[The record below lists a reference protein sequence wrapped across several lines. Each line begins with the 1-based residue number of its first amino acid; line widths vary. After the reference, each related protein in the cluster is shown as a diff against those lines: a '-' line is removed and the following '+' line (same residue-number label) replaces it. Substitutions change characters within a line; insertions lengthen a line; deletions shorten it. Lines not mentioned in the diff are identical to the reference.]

1 MNWKK
6 KTGILL
12 GSIIFVAVMSFLFTF
27 TACGK
32 TPESTACVHEWGEY
46 TAIKDA
52 TCTEKGIK
60 ERQCAKCGE
69 TEKEEIA
76 ALGHTEVVDEAIE
89 PTCTEAGK
97 TEGKHCSVCHE
108 VLVAQ
113 EEIAALGHTEVV
125 DEEVAPT
132 CAATGRTAG
141 KHCSVCGE
149 IIVAQEEIAALGHTY
164 VNEICTRCGEHEPT
178 KELKYLLNEDRASY
192 TVVGIENENDITEVY
207 IPSVYKGKPV
217 TSIGKKAFSA
227 SNLTSIIIPNSV
239 TSIGEYVF
247 YGCSSLTSIII
258 PNSVTSIGEYA
269 FFRCSSLTSIII
281 PNSVT
286 SIGEYVFY
294 GCSSLTSVTLSE
306 KLPIIAGST
315 FWGCVGLTSI
325 TLPESLTSI
334 KRFAFYDCSS
344 LMSINIPNGVTR
356 IGEYAI
362 NSERDFRKTQQKIS
376 NNIENSLQMIA

>member
-76 ALGHTEVVDEAIE
+76 ALGHTEVADEAIE
-89 PTCTEAGK
+89 PTCTATGK
-97 TEGKHCSVCHE
+97 TAGKHCSVCHE

-113 EEIAALGHTEVV
+113 KEIAALGHTEVV
-125 DEEVAPT
+125 DEAVAPT
-132 CAATGRTAG
+132 CAATGKTAG

-149 IIVAQEEIAALGHTY
+149 IIVAQEEIAVLGHTY
-164 VNEICTRCGEHEPT
+164 ANEICTRCGEHEPT
-178 KELKYLLNEDRASY
+178 EGLKYSLNKDDGVSY
-192 TVVGIENENDITEVY
+192 EVVGIENENDVTEVY
-207 IPSVYKGKPV
+207 IPSVYDGKPV
-217 TSIGKKAFSA
+217 TSIGMYAFYGCSRLTSIIIPNGVTSIGKYA
-227 SNLTSIIIPNSV
+227 FKDRSSLTSIIIPNSV
-239 TSIGEYVF
+239 TSIGESAF

-258 PNSVTSIGEYA
+258 PNSVTSIGEA
-269 FFRCSSLTSIII
+269 
-281 PNSVT
+281 
-286 SIGEYVFY
+286 
-294 GCSSLTSVTLSE
+294 
-306 KLPIIAGST
+306 
-315 FWGCVGLTSI
+315 
-325 TLPESLTSI
+325 
-334 KRFAFYDCSS
+334 
-344 LMSINIPNGVTR
+344 
-356 IGEYAI
+356 AI

>member
-97 TEGKHCSVCHE
+97 TEGKHCSVCHEVLVAQEEIAALGHTEVVDEEVAPTCAATGKTAGKHCSVCHE

-239 TSIGEYVF
+239 TSIGEY
-247 YGCSSLTSIII
+247 
-258 PNSVTSIGEYA
+258 
-269 FFRCSSLTSIII
+269 
-281 PNSVT
+281 
-286 SIGEYVFY
+286 
-294 GCSSLTSVTLSE
+294 
-306 KLPIIAGST
+306 
-315 FWGCVGLTSI
+315 
-325 TLPESLTSI
+325 
-334 KRFAFYDCSS
+334 
-344 LMSINIPNGVTR
+344 
-356 IGEYAI
+356 AI

>member
-60 ERQCAKCGE
+60 ECQCAKCGE

-113 EEIAALGHTEVV
+113 EEIAALGHTEVEE
-125 DEEVAPT
+125 EEVATT
-132 CAATGRTAG
+132 CTATGKTAG
-141 KHCSVCGE
+141 KHCSICHEVL
-149 IIVAQEEIAALGHTY
+149 VAQEEIAALGHTY
-164 VNEICTRCGEHEPT
+164 VNEICT
-178 KELKYLLNEDRASY
+178 
-192 TVVGIENENDITEVY
+192 
-207 IPSVYKGKPV
+207 
-217 TSIGKKAFSA
+217 
-227 SNLTSIIIPNSV
+227 
-239 TSIGEYVF
+239 
-247 YGCSSLTSIII
+247 
-258 PNSVTSIGEYA
+258 
-269 FFRCSSLTSIII
+269 
-281 PNSVT
+281 
-286 SIGEYVFY
+286 
-294 GCSSLTSVTLSE
+294 
-306 KLPIIAGST
+306 
-315 FWGCVGLTSI
+315 
-325 TLPESLTSI
+325 
-334 KRFAFYDCSS
+334 
-344 LMSINIPNGVTR
+344 
-356 IGEYAI
+356 
-362 NSERDFRKTQQKIS
+362 
-376 NNIENSLQMIA
+376 

>member
-286 SIGEYVFY
+286 SIGEY
-294 GCSSLTSVTLSE
+294 
-306 KLPIIAGST
+306 
-315 FWGCVGLTSI
+315 
-325 TLPESLTSI
+325 
-334 KRFAFYDCSS
+334 
-344 LMSINIPNGVTR
+344 
-356 IGEYAI
+356 AI

>member
-132 CAATGRTAG
+132 CAATGKTAGKHCSVCHEVLVAQEEIAALGHTEVVDEEVAPTCAATGRTAG

-227 SNLTSIIIPNSV
+227 SNLM
-239 TSIGEYVF
+239 
-247 YGCSSLTSIII
+247 
-258 PNSVTSIGEYA
+258 
-269 FFRCSSLTSIII
+269 SIII